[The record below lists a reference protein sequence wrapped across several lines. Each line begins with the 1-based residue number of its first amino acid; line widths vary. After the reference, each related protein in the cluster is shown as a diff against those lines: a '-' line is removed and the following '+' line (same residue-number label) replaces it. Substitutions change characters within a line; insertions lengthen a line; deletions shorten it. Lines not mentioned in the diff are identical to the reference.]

1 MQVKQGKDP
10 FNFIRKKNARGSI
23 GTISFVHRTFPREL
37 RLSILDCSSWQ
48 LKFPMPGKMNDPT
61 SVQNCRQM
69 QTSVPLSSNSG
80 YKKYSDECRLF
91 GNRVLDK
98 NFPALP

>member
-23 GTISFVHRTFPREL
+23 GTISFVHSTFPREL

-61 SVQNCRQM
+61 SVQNCHQM

-80 YKKYSDECRLF
+80 H
-91 GNRVLDK
+91 
-98 NFPALP
+98 